1 MSKVNFEELL
11 NAGVHFGHLK
21 RKWNPAMAP
30 YIFDEKKGIH
40 IIDLNK
46 TMVLLDQAC
55 AAMKQIA
62 RSGKKIL
69 FVATKKQAKELLAE
83 RVKEI
88 NMPFVTERWTGG
100 MLTNFQTTRKSIRK
114 MTTIDKMKSDGT
126 WETLNKRERL
136 FKTRQREKLEK
147 NFGSIADMTR
157 QPAAIF
163 IVDILKEH
171 IALSEAKR
179 LNIPTIT
186 NCKDM
191 AITAADVNK
200 LRQQTG
206 AGMMDCKNALVEA
219 NGDFEAAI
227 DILRKKGQKIAA
239 KRGENEAREGL
250 ILAQASTDG
259 KSGVILTLNC
269 ETDFVAKN
277 DGYRTLVQS
286 LVDLALQQMPG
297 SIDELKALKY
307 DDKLTVDEKITE
319 QIGVIGEKLDL
330 SSYSTV
336 LADKVV
342 AYNHPGNQLATLVG
356 LNSGSE
362 VAEDAGKQV
371 AMQIAAMN
379 PIAINKDGV
388 DQRTIEREIEVGKE
402 LAIQEGKPADMAEK
416 IAMGRLNKFFQE
428 NTLLSQSFVRDNKQ
442 TVEQFLNSSEKDLT
456 VTDLTVTEF
465 KRFSLS

>member
-1 MSKVNFEELL
+1 
-11 NAGVHFGHLK
+11 
-21 RKWNPAMAP
+21 
-30 YIFDEKKGIH
+30 
-40 IIDLNK
+40 
-46 TMVLLDQAC
+46 
-55 AAMKQIA
+55 
-62 RSGKKIL
+62 
-69 FVATKKQAKELLAE
+69 
-83 RVKEI
+83 
-88 NMPFVTERWTGG
+88 
-100 MLTNFQTTRKSIRK
+100 
-114 MTTIDKMKSDGT
+114 
-126 WETLNKRERL
+126 
-136 FKTRQREKLEK
+136 
-147 NFGSIADMTR
+147 
-157 QPAAIF
+157 
-163 IVDILKEH
+163 
-171 IALSEAKR
+171 
-179 LNIPTIT
+179 
-186 NCKDM
+186 M

-239 KRGENEAREGL
+239 KRGDNDAREGL
-250 ILAQASTDG
+250 ILAQAAADG

-286 LVDLALQQMPG
+286 LVDLALSHKPS
-297 SIDELKALKY
+297 SIDELKCLKY

-330 SSYSTV
+330 SSYATV
-336 LADKVV
+336 NSEKVV

-356 LNSGSE
+356 LNSNSDE
-362 VAEDAGKQV
+362 AEDAGKQV

-388 DQRTIEREIEVGKE
+388 DQRTIEREIEVGKD

-442 TVEQFLNSSEKDLT
+442 TVEQFLGSTEKG
-456 VTDLTVTEF
+456 LTVTEF